1 MPESVLQALPTCELA
16 RRFGE
21 VRSMTLSLAEPLSEA
36 DAQVQSMPD
45 ASPTKWHLAHTTWF
59 FETFV
64 LEPHEPGFRPH
75 DAAYRVLFNSYYNG
89 VGAQHAR
96 PQRGLVTRPG
106 LAEVIAYRRAVDE
119 RVRALLE
126 RDLPQ
131 DASTRLTLGLH
142 HEQQHQ
148 ELILTDLLHLLSCN
162 PLAPA
167 YRRTVARAPAQAR
180 RPPGWVEFGGGRVE
194 IGHAGGGF
202 AFDNEEPRHARLL
215 APYALAD
222 CLVTQGEWRDF
233 VEDGGYREA
242 RWWLA
247 AGWDWVR
254 ANAVA
259 APDYWRGDAAG
270 GWRVFTLGGEVDLDV
285 DTPVAHVSLYEAD
298 AYAHWRGA
306 QTRLP
311 CRLPTE
317 FEWEAAAAKIA
328 PQAVGAGNFLESG
341 LLCARAAGDGPGL
354 RQMFGD
360 LWEWTR
366 SAYEP
371 YPGYRPW
378 PGAVGEYN
386 GKFMIDQHVLR
397 GGSLATPASHIR
409 ASYRNFFP
417 APARWQFSGLRL
429 ARDLEGDSPA
439 G

>member
-1 MPESVLQALPTCELA
+1 MPEARPAALPATELA

-21 VRSMTLSLAEPLSEA
+21 VRATTRSLALPLSEA

-64 LEPHEPGFRPH
+64 LEPHEPDFRPH
-75 DAAYRVLFNSYYNG
+75 DPAFRVRFNSYYNG

-106 LAEVIAYRRAVDE
+106 LGEVIAYRRAVDE
-119 RVRALLE
+119 RVLAMLE
-126 RDLPQ
+126 GDLPQ
-131 DASTRLTLGLH
+131 DAWTMLTLGLQ

-148 ELILTDLLHLLSCN
+148 ELILADLLHLLSCN

-167 YRRTVARAPAQAR
+167 YRQSALHALAAPT
-180 RPPGWVEFGGGRVE
+180 PLGWIGFAGGRVE
-194 IGHAGGGF
+194 IGHAGEAF
-202 AFDNEEPRHARLL
+202 AFDNEQPCHARLL

-222 CLVTQGEWRDF
+222 RLVTQGEWRQF
-233 VEDGGYREA
+233 VDAGGYREP

-254 ANAVA
+254 ANAIA
-259 APDYWRGDAAG
+259 APAYWRDDGAG
-270 GWRVFTLGGEVDLDV
+270 GWRVFTLGGEVDLD
-285 DTPVAHVSLYEAD
+285 TYAPVAHVSLYEAD
-298 AYAHWRGA
+298 AYAHWHSE
-306 QTRLP
+306 QTRLR

-317 FEWEAAAAKIA
+317 AEWEAAAAKVE
-328 PQAVGAGNFLESG
+328 PQAFEGGNFLESG
-341 LLCARAAGDGPGL
+341 SLRARAATDVPGL

-378 PGAVGEYN
+378 TGAVGEYN

-397 GGSLATPASHIR
+397 GGSFATPASHIR
-409 ASYRNFFP
+409 PSYRNFFP
-417 APARWQFSGLRL
+417 ASARWQFSGLRL
-429 ARDLEGDSPA
+429 ARDLDDGANAA